1 MTQQPSPDI
10 DLNGELIAA
19 EAARISPFD
28 RGFTLGDGIFES
40 LRVRGGAPEFLA
52 EHLARLRRAAAVLAL
67 PLPFDDAEMGARM
80 ARLIAAN
87 DMPEGAMRLTVSR
100 GAAARGVAT
109 PPAADCR
116 PTVILS
122 LHPLPSTRH
131 APVAAIVATVTR
143 RNERSPLSGIKA
155 APYLDNILALDEAK
169 ARGAQ
174 DAILLNTS
182 GRVASACYA
191 NLFAVIDGR
200 LVTPPLADGPLPGPG
215 EPTAAGDF
223 PDIAFGRAPVD
234 GEAPNGITDTRD
246 SYHLDRTTA
255 PRRRL
260 VALCGALPASARRA
274 LGPCVVALR
283 DACARCTYEM
293 PFPEHWNEES
303 NDEY

>member
-200 LVTPPLADGPLPGPG
+200 LITPPLTDGPLPGIARARVLAAMDGG
-215 EPTAAGDF
+215 EQSLTPEDLA
-223 PDIAFGRAPVD
+223 RAEEVFLTNSLGVRSVVD
-234 GEAPNGITDTRD
+234 
-246 SYHLDRTTA
+246 LDG
-255 PRRRL
+255 
-260 VALCGALPASARRA
+260 CALPEGPIAAQARG
-274 LGPCVVALR
+274 LI
-283 DACARCTYEM
+283 
-293 PFPEHWNEES
+293 N
-303 NDEY
+303 